1 MSRMAIPENQAGSP
15 PSLLRR
21 WTRTAGSAVAA
32 AVLWPR
38 LQLALKAGLA
48 AGVAFAIAPFMPGSA
63 ADYPYYAP
71 LGALVAMYENVAGS
85 MRQGVQTLVGL
96 AIGVGL
102 AFMLFSLGSPSPWT
116 VAVVMGLG
124 VILAGLPKIGS
135 GRDWIPTAALL
146 VLLVGGHNP
155 DTFSFGYLFQ
165 MGVGVTVGIAV
176 NLLVFPPL
184 HFRAA
189 ALSIAELRQ
198 ALAQQLWDMGK
209 ALKESWPPEH
219 VDWSRRSEALAAHA
233 RSVRLA
239 VEKAD
244 ASRQANPRRHLH
256 PRDLN
261 LDYRNLRDLERLT
274 FHVQDVTQV
283 LSDVIWAEDT
293 PFVVPDEYAVPLG
306 DAMASVG
313 DVLRAL
319 EEEQPER
326 QAELAAAADAAIS
339 DLTARLGSEQHS
351 TDAPSA
357 VESILLSLH
366 RMLRV
371 ATPGR
376 PEAKP
381 ATAPAD

>member
-1 MSRMAIPENQAGSP
+1 MAIPENQAGSP

>member
-1 MSRMAIPENQAGSP
+1 MTTTDEAPRTGH

-21 WTRTAGSAVAA
+21 LWRNVAGNVSTAL
-32 AVLWPR
+32 LWPR
-38 LQLALKAGLA
+38 LQLAMKAGLA
-48 AGVAFAIAPFMPGSA
+48 AGIAFAIAPLMPGSA

-71 LGALVAMYENVAGS
+71 LGALVAMYENVSGS

-96 AIGVGL
+96 AIGIGL
-102 AFMLFSLGSPSPWT
+102 AFVLFILGSPTPLT
-116 VAVVMGLG
+116 VGIVMAFG

-135 GRDWIPTAALL
+135 GSDWIPTAALL

-155 DTFSFGYLFQ
+155 DQFSFGYLLQ
-165 MGVGVTVGIAV
+165 MGVGVTVGILV

-189 ALSIAELRQ
+189 ELSIAELRL
-198 ALAQQLWDMGK
+198 ALARQLQDMAK

-219 VDWSRRSEALAAHA
+219 EDWSSRSDALEASA

-244 ASRQANPRRHLH
+244 ASRQANPRRRLH
-256 PRDLN
+256 PRDIDQ
-261 LDYRNLRDLERLT
+261 DYRNLRDLERVT

-283 LSDVIWAEDT
+283 LSDVIWAKDT
-293 PFVVPDEYAVPLG
+293 PFVVEDEYAAPLA
-306 DAMASVG
+306 DAMSAVG
-313 DVLRAL
+313 DVLRSV
-319 EEEQPER
+319 EEESPER
-326 QAELAAAADAAIS
+326 QSELCDEADGAVKA
-339 DLTARLGSEQHS
+339 LTARVGAEEAA
-351 TDAPSA
+351 TGAPSA

-371 ATPGR
+371 VTSS
-376 PEAKP
+376 
-381 ATAPAD
+381 ADSK